1 MTENNGAHMLISRRT
16 TLSLLGASTCAPA
29 LALPGVA
36 HAADTNNPYG
46 LRAIGNPHA
55 KLKII
60 EYFSMGCP
68 HCAEFA
74 THTLPKVIPAYV
86 KTGKLYYIFRDF
98 PLDTV
103 SVMAAAVA
111 RSLPESR
118 YVAFN
123 SMLFSHQY
131 EWAYNPKLKT
141 LPEYHDALFKF
152 AALAGMDRATF
163 NDAVSS
169 VKLQKFIIGERQRAE
184 KIYHV
189 DATPTFIFKGKKYP
203 GADDFKQFS
212 AMIGEA

>member
-1 MTENNGAHMLISRRT
+1 MLISRRN
-16 TLSLLGASTCAPA
+16 TLALVGAAALSPA
-29 LALPGVA
+29 LGS
-36 HAADTNNPYG
+36 AADTINPFG
-46 LRAIGNPHA
+46 VRAAGNPDA
-55 KLKII
+55 QLKVI

-74 THTLPKVIPAYV
+74 IHTLPKIIAAYV

-123 SMLFSHQY
+123 EMLFSHQY
-131 EWAYNPKLKT
+131 DWAYNPKLKT

-152 AALAGMDRATF
+152 AALAGMDRASF
-163 NDAVSS
+163 NAAVSS
-169 VKLQKFIIGERQRAE
+169 VPLQKFIIGERKHAE
-184 KIYHV
+184 KTYKV
-189 DATPTFIFKGKKYP
+189 DATPTFIFKGKKHP
-203 GADDFKQFS
+203 GAVDFKQFS
-212 AMIGEA
+212 SMIGEA

>member
-1 MTENNGAHMLISRRT
+1 MLISRRN
-16 TLSLLGASTCAPA
+16 TLSLVGVTALTPA
-29 LALPGVA
+29 IGLAAGSPNPMGV
-36 HAADTNNPYG
+36 
-46 LRAIGNPHA
+46 RAIGNPNA

-74 THTLPKVIPAYV
+74 THTLPKIIPAYV

-98 PLDTV
+98 PLDSV
-103 SVMAAAVA
+103 SIMAAAVA

-123 SMLFSHQY
+123 AMLFSHQY
-131 EWAYNPKLKT
+131 EWAYDPKLKT
-141 LPEYHDALFKF
+141 IPEYQNALFKF

-163 NDAVSS
+163 NTAVTS
-169 VKLQKFIIGERQRAE
+169 VPLQKFIIGERQQAE
-184 KIYHV
+184 KLYHV

-203 GADDFKQFS
+203 GAVDFKQFS
-212 AMIGEA
+212 LMIGEA